1 VNLATGEIRN
11 ILVYPQSEIGM
22 APRDLRYRF
31 NWNAPIRVSPHDE
44 HVLYHTSQVVH
55 RSTNEGQ
62 SWETIS
68 PDLSRNDKT
77 KQNFSGEPLTYE
89 NTGVEVYAN
98 ILTFEESPVKQGV
111 LWAGSDDGLVHISR
125 DNGKSWVN
133 VTPKAMPEWGSVNII
148 EPSPH
153 DPARAFM
160 AVLKYMLGDWKPY
173 VFVTNDYG
181 ASWKLLTTG
190 RNGIPMSTPT
200 RSIREDPERKGL
212 LYAAT
217 EFGVYVSFDDGGR
230 WQPLQLNLPRVP
242 VTDLRIHRND
252 LIISTQ
258 GRSYWV
264 LDDITPLRQLTPQ
277 VASSPVFLFQPR
289 DSYRVSLAPTPG
301 DGRIADNPPGGAL
314 IFYDFANAPK
324 GEVTI
329 DIADSTGV
337 AIAHFSSDR
346 HPPAHHPEMIF
357 GASRSDSLVSRK
369 AGMNRFV
376 WDMHYPEV
384 DIADSSIVWG
394 YTGGPIVPPGTY
406 TVKLSAGAEH
416 LSRTLRVLRDPRSTA
431 TDADLAAQRDLLLRL
446 RVALGRTYDAVR
458 TIRAIRVQSTAL
470 LARLA
475 RAGQDTVELA
485 RAATALGAKLIAI
498 EEELTQ
504 PRMTADQDTENF
516 PTKLDNQI
524 AYLFLLA
531 GAGDARP
538 TDGQRERTT
547 DVERELAGHLARL
560 DSVLRVDLRDF
571 NARIARLGVAAIM
584 LPVGTA
590 MPATEAIRP

>member
-1 VNLATGEIRN
+1 
-11 ILVYPQSEIGM
+11 
-22 APRDLRYRF
+22 
-31 NWNAPIRVSPHDE
+31 
-44 HVLYHTSQVVH
+44 
-55 RSTNEGQ
+55 
-62 SWETIS
+62 
-68 PDLSRNDKT
+68 
-77 KQNFSGEPLTYE
+77 
-89 NTGVEVYAN
+89 
-98 ILTFEESPVKQGV
+98 
-111 LWAGSDDGLVHISR
+111 
-125 DNGKSWVN
+125 
-133 VTPKAMPEWGSVNII
+133 
-148 EPSPH
+148 
-153 DPARAFM
+153 M

-190 RNGIPMSTPT
+190 RNGIPMGTPT

-217 EFGVYVSFDDGGR
+217 EFGVYVSFDDGAR

-242 VTDLRIHRND
+242 VTDLRVHRND

-329 DIADSTGV
+329 DITDSTGV

-394 YTGGPIVPPGTY
+394 YTGGPIVAPGTY
-406 TVKLSAGAEH
+406 TVKLSAGTEH
-416 LSRTLRVLRDPRSTA
+416 VSRKLRVLRDPRSAA

-458 TIRAIRVQSTAL
+458 TIRAVRVQSTAL
-470 LARLA
+470 LVRLA

-485 RAATALGAKLIAI
+485 RAATALGAKLVAI

-560 DSVLRVDLRDF
+560 DSVLRADLGDF

-590 MPATEAIRP
+590 MPPSEPIRP